1 MLVAHYDSKRHLQ
14 QSVGDYLDYEETS
27 VFGVEYKSDGKF
39 AVVGPSPRQRHWYAS
54 ITMADDLIIEVT

>member
-27 VFGVEYKSDGKF
+27 IFGDEYQSDGKF
-39 AVVGPSPRQRHWYAS
+39 AVVGPSPQRRHWYAS
-54 ITMADDLIIEVT
+54 ITMANGLIIEVT